1 MASRK
6 RLKTIIPKQ
15 YTMKTLD
22 TDFPGLLHITS
33 IHNDNSPL
41 LEIIYGQNFP
51 PYNPLKE
58 KKATLSNTKISVCF
72 AMESIFPSHIVPV
85 VAICLKA
92 MTCQWNSKF
101 QTIFSAFSHLGLTA
115 YKSSKHFSIYYSIP
129 KHVSL
134 YKISVPKKHNHFRI
148 LCNLLL

>member
-58 KKATLSNTKISVCF
+58 KKPLSATQKFLYALPWKVF
-72 AMESIFPSHIVPV
+72 FPPI
-85 VAICLKA
+85 
-92 MTCQWNSKF
+92 
-101 QTIFSAFSHLGLTA
+101 
-115 YKSSKHFSIYYSIP
+115 
-129 KHVSL
+129 
-134 YKISVPKKHNHFRI
+134 
-148 LCNLLL
+148 